1 MDDNSLMKSFENV
14 QEKLEKCCL
23 GVEQLRQDAAAAES
37 LLSVKANKRMEIE
50 KRIETDTLN
59 LKVEMETSRTL
70 LETRLKLN
78 RHELEQSLQTDKLV
92 EVREELKLLRLQ
104 RRELIIELTKIKD
117 EVKSLEEAD
126 SSNVKESSDDEED
139 KKEVDQLKKMLQY
152 NLAQL
157 KEEQDQLKDIILS
170 GQQYVNN
177 LQTDR
182 TMMERLV
189 KEAGQEHR
197 RLKEDALSKEIKTHM
212 LAIKA
217 LQLPSKSAGDVAEKS
232 KAPEAAETSDELELI
247 LAEKFCQLESLQTML
262 EQTLDMNRKLE
273 LL

>member
-23 GVEQLRQDAAAAES
+23 DVEQLRQDAAAAES

-78 RHELEQSLQTDKLV
+78 RHELEQSLQTYKLV

-157 KEEQDQLKDIILS
+157 KEEQDQFKDIILS

-197 RLKEDALSKEIKTHM
+197 RLKEDALAKEINTHM
-212 LAIKA
+212 LAINS
-217 LQLPSKSAGDVAEKS
+217 LPLPSKSDEVSEKS
-232 KAPEAAETSDELELI
+232 KAPEAAAETSDELELI